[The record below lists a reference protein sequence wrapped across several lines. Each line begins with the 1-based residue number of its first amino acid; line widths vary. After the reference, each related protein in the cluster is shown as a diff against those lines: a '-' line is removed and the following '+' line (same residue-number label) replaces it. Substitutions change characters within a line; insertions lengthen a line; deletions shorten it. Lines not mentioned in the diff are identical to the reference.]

1 MRRERRARPPR
12 PPRATHAT
20 RVALGALLAGAPAV
34 ALCWWLAGRAEWPA
48 DAVALGTAATAAW
61 LAGAAAVH
69 PRVERPLQTLANM
82 LAALREGDFS
92 MRGRVAHPG
101 DALGLAFTEANLL
114 TATLRDARLRSLESA
129 ALLRRVLGEIDT
141 ALFAFDEAGRLRLV
155 NRAGERLLAR
165 PAERLLGETAAALGL
180 DGLDGAPDDA
190 AAAPRVVAAT
200 FPGGAGRWEVRAGRF
215 RQGGRP
221 HRLLLVTD
229 LSETL
234 RAEERSAWRRLVRVL
249 SHEINNSLAPI
260 KTIAG
265 SLQRRALRAT
275 APAGTGARGGPT
287 DGFDADVFARGLAT
301 IAGRADALA
310 RFIGAYARLTRLPP
324 PARRPVD
331 VGAWVARVAAL
342 EPRVAVAVAPGPAAR
357 VEADPDQ
364 LDQLLINL
372 VRNAAD
378 AVLETA
384 AGAPPDRVL
393 GASASGASTLG
404 GAAPVV
410 VGWALSPGRLVVRVD
425 DAGPGVGE
433 AANLFVPFY
442 STKPE
447 GSGIGLALCRQIAE
461 AHGGSVTLAD
471 QPDGRRGCRAEL
483 VLPHG
488 AGDAAAPA
496 APGGE
501 ARAASGAVA
510 TPPASSSR
518 RQASPPPPPAT

>member
-1 MRRERRARPPR
+1 MRAPR
-12 PPRATHAT
+12 PTHAA
-20 RVALGALLAGAPAV
+20 RVALGALLGGAPAV
-34 ALCWWLAGRAEWPA
+34 ALCWWLAWRAGRPA
-48 DAVALGTAATAAW
+48 DAVTLGTAATLAW
-61 LAGAAAVH
+61 LAGAAAVKR
-69 PRVERPLQTLANM
+69 RVERPLQTLANM

-92 MRGRVAHPG
+92 MRGRAAHPG

-114 TATLRDARLRSLESA
+114 TATLRDERLRSLESA

-180 DGLDGAPDDA
+180 HGLDGAPDDPA
-190 AAAPRVVAAT
+190 AGPRVVAAT

-229 LSETL
+229 LSEAL

-265 SLQRRALRAT
+265 SLQRRAAR
-275 APAGTGARGGPT
+275 APATPTG
-287 DGFDADVFARGLAT
+287 DGFDAAVFARGLGT
-301 IAGRADALA
+301 IAERADTLA

-324 PARRPVD
+324 PARRAVD

-342 EPRVAVAVAPGPAAR
+342 EPRVAVAVAPGPPAH
-357 VEADPDQ
+357 VDADPDQ

-378 AVLETA
+378 AVLEA
-384 AGAPPDRVL
+384 AGDAPL
-393 GASASGASTLG
+393 
-404 GAAPVV
+404 AAPLGTGAPVT
-410 VGWALSPGRLVVRVD
+410 VGWALPPGRLVVRVD

-471 QPDGRRGCRAEL
+471 RPDGRRGCRAEL

-488 AGDAAAPA
+488 VPAGTPAGADAVAAPSA
-496 APGGE
+496 
-501 ARAASGAVA
+501 GAE
-510 TPPASSSR
+510 R
-518 RQASPPPPPAT
+518 